1 MLADR
6 AGVLHHRHPTGQ
18 PAGAL
23 DRVGRW
29 HRARRHCNG
38 NRQQLRARLTVEGG
52 ALTALCA
59 HQREQPSAVVLP
71 PSPLRAS
78 ATVDR
83 EARAQ
88 RHRPLH
94 LAPRPTPP
102 HHTPRRTTHTTTTNI
117 VRRAPAPA
125 RRTTTEPNHYRG
137 THRGSGASGLPV
149 SSPGITA
156 AWPAPARTPA
166 APEGRHRR
174 ARAPAPVPVQL
185 NRPVRRRPT
194 ASNLPV
200 HMTGR
205 QPPLGSTSAA
215 GSGPPPA
222 PLAQW

>member
-137 THRGSGASGLPV
+137 TRRGSRASGLPV
-149 SSPGITA
+149 SSPGHYSRLAGTSPDTSRPREA
-156 AWPAPARTPA
+156 ARPGTRTGA
-166 APEGRHRR
+166 GSAE
-174 ARAPAPVPVQL
+174 
-185 NRPVRRRPT
+185 PT
-194 ASNLPV
+194 
-200 HMTGR
+200 R
-205 QPPLGSTSAA
+205 STSPN
-215 GSGPPPA
+215 GK
-222 PLAQW
+222 